1 VARGDRFE
9 AVHVPGERLEATVR
23 PRPDGA
29 LEVAISLRDEV
40 APRSLLH
47 WGVIR
52 DGVWTVPPSRHWPG
66 GSVGY
71 AGEGDGVEAIRTRF
85 SASGEDAHTVTIEL
99 PPQPAAEGIGFVIYD
114 PVRGY
119 DNNAGRDYRV
129 PLDETRLIRAED
141 SGRSIAV
148 EAIEFAPPTP
158 EQLVYPHFPLTLTVR
173 LRETRRQLA
182 GGSRELGLPE
192 AWRWQASGLGEF
204 IEPAGRRCLVRL
216 DHVERDDDGMVLK
229 GIFVP
234 SISGPHRYRVLLD
247 VGGRLFCL
255 RAGEWPVAEPID
267 FATWTHGPMITE
279 IDPGLFI
286 GNAAA
291 AANPAVPAG
300 ARIGLLEGLGI
311 RAVLNAAEERD
322 TSPALRG
329 SWIEYHSIPFTDS
342 ISIPLGEEKVRE
354 ALRWVD
360 ERLKAGKPVLVH
372 CHAGIG
378 RSGSLIVAYLSL
390 FVHPEMD
397 RDEIVALV
405 NERLRHKQHRINT
418 HVGLEETIESL
429 RREASEGRPRPA
441 GKLFP

>member
-1 VARGDRFE
+1 M
-9 AVHVPGERLEATVR
+9 R

-29 LEVAISLRDEV
+29 LEVAISLRDEA

-47 WGVIR
+47 WGIIR

-71 AGEGDGVEAIRTRF
+71 AGGGDGVEAVRTRF
-85 SASGEDAHTVTIEL
+85 SPSGEDGHAVTIEL
-99 PPQPAAEGIGFVIYD
+99 PPHPEPEGIGFVTYD
-114 PVRGY
+114 PVKGY

-129 PLDETRLIRAED
+129 PLDETQLIRAED
-141 SGRSIAV
+141 SSRSIYV

-158 EQLVYPHFPLTLTVR
+158 EQFVFPHFPLTLTVR
-173 LRETRRQLA
+173 LWETARRTA
-182 GGSRELGLPE
+182 GGPRELGLAE
-192 AWRWQASGLGEF
+192 AWRWQASGLAEF
-204 IEPAGRRCLVRL
+204 IEPGGRRCLVRL
-216 DHVERDDDGMVLK
+216 DHVERDDDRIVLK
-229 GIFVP
+229 GTFVP
-234 SISGPHRYRVLLD
+234 ALSGAHRYRVLLD
-247 VGGRLFCL
+247 VAGRMFCL
-255 RAGEWPVAEPID
+255 RAGEWPVADPID

-279 IDPGLFI
+279 IEPGLFI

-300 ARIGLLEGLGI
+300 ARLGLLEGLGI

-354 ALRWVD
+354 ALRWIH
-360 ERLKAGKPVLVH
+360 ERVRDDKPVLVH

-378 RSGSLIVAYLSL
+378 RSGSLVVAYLSL
-390 FVHPEMD
+390 FVYPDKEF
-397 RDEIVALV
+397 DEIVVLV

-418 HVGLEETIESL
+418 HVGVRETVESL
-429 RREASEGRPRPA
+429 RREFQTE
-441 GKLFP
+441 